1 MHDVAV
7 YLGTLPKIANH
18 SVKQQVMQA
27 FAEGAAGAGASVS
40 IVTARHPIPARLAVM
55 IGWFSHAGGGPH
67 IHFRQ
72 TLVDYQRD
80 SGHKIMPIDG
90 SCFKF
95 ADINTRWLRYSV
107 NSIFWNEGEYANHD
121 GLDARHWGMI
131 QADHGVT
138 MQPWR
143 SSGSHV
149 LICLQ
154 RDGGWSS
161 KGFDQDVWLKK
172 VIKTLRSHTDRP
184 IVVRPHPAAK
194 NNYNHWAQRQ
204 NIQVSTGQRSLQQDL
219 INAHAAV
226 FWNSSSAVAAVLAG
240 VPVFV
245 QDAGSVAWAVSN
257 QDLATIES
265 PSMPDR
271 TQWINTLSQAHWNL
285 DQSRRGDIYRKFL
298 PYLR

>member
-27 FAEGAAGAGASVS
+27 FADGVRVAGASVS
-40 IVTARHPIPARLAVM
+40 IVTARHAIPAKLAVM
-55 IGWFSHAGGGPH
+55 IGWCSHAGGGPH

-72 TLVDYQRD
+72 TLVDYQRQ

-95 ADINTRWLRYSV
+95 ANINTRWLRYSI

-121 GLDARHWGMI
+121 LGNSMHWDMI
-131 QADHGVT
+131 QAEHGIS

-143 SSGSHV
+143 AHGDHV

-161 KGFDQDVWLKK
+161 KGFDQDIWLKRT
-172 VIKTLRSHTDRP
+172 IKNIRLHTDRT
-184 IVVRPHPAAK
+184 IVIRPHPASK
-194 NNYNHWAQRQ
+194 HSYEYWMQRP
-204 NIQVSTGQRSLQQDL
+204 NVLVSQGRRSLQEDL
-219 INAHAAV
+219 LNAHAAV

-245 QDAGSVAWAVSN
+245 QEGSSVAWSVSN
-257 QDLATIES
+257 QDLSRIDS
-265 PSMPDR
+265 PNMPDR
-271 TQWINTLSQAHWNL
+271 TQWINTLCQAHWNL

-298 PYLR
+298 PYLS